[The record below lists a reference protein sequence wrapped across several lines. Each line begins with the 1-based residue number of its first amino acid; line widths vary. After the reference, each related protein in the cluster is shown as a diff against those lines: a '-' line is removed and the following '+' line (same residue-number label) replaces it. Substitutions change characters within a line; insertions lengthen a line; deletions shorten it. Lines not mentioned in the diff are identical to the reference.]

1 MKGIECAFDARV
13 TRDAEVRQTKA
24 GKPFVKFSA
33 IAIVRNDKE
42 QPLSVLAWRDTFCD
56 LSPDLKAGVEV
67 YIEGSLELSE
77 WDGEVSLSVSASKVE
92 PKGLIGRKKPKAA
105 GSPRAKK
112 ANGVDSQRP
121 IERHAPA
128 FNDSIDDLF

>member
-13 TRDAEVRQTKA
+13 IRDAEVRQTKA

-42 QPLSVLAWRDTFCD
+42 QPVSVLAWRDTFCD

-67 YIEGSLELSE
+67 YVEGSLELSE
-77 WDGEVSLSVSASKVE
+77 WDGGVFLSVSASKVE
-92 PKGLIGRKKPKAA
+92 PKGLIGRKKPKA
-105 GSPRAKK
+105 PRAGKK
-112 ANGVDSQRP
+112 AKVDPQAP
-121 IERHAPA
+121 IDVP
-128 FNDSIDDLF
+128 FSDPLPF

>member
-13 TRDAEVRQTKA
+13 IRDAEVRQTKA

-42 QPLSVLAWRDTFCD
+42 QPVSVLAWRDTFCD

-67 YIEGSLELSE
+67 YVEGSLELSE
-77 WDGEVSLSVSASKVE
+77 WDGGVFLSVSASKVE
-92 PKGLIGRKKPKAA
+92 PKGLIGRKKPKA
-105 GSPRAKK
+105 PRAGKK
-112 ANGVDSQRP
+112 AKADPQAP
-121 IERHAPA
+121 IDVP
-128 FNDSIDDLF
+128 FSDPLPF